1 MRKKLVLAAI
11 LLVAA
16 TLAVAVA
23 YGAWRAHGVAAA
35 ASAHDHGAV
44 SHVTVHGRWTLV
56 VKAHDGRVVAR
67 RRFENSLQNSGKSDL
82 QYVLSHQAFQGLWG
96 IRLTGSPSPCD
107 TTSPTDPDAC
117 MIREPGPSTVAW
129 ATYYPDA
136 PQTVELTTTFGTLHF
151 SGTVV
156 ANRTGTIDH
165 VETEECFALG
175 STSGDQ
181 CNNMGPF
188 SGTGV
193 ASTPVQSGQ
202 QVLVTV
208 DLSFS

>member
-1 MRKKLVLAAI
+1 
-11 LLVAA
+11 
-16 TLAVAVA
+16 
-23 YGAWRAHGVAAA
+23 
-35 ASAHDHGAV
+35 
-44 SHVTVHGRWTLV
+44 
-56 VKAHDGRVVAR
+56 
-67 RRFENSLQNSGKSDL
+67 
-82 QYVLSHQAFQGLWG
+82 
-96 IRLTGSPSPCD
+96 
-107 TTSPTDPDAC
+107 
-117 MIREPGPSTVAW
+117 
-129 ATYYPDA
+129 
-136 PQTVELTTTFGTLHF
+136 
-151 SGTVV
+151 V

-208 DLSFS
+208 DPSFS